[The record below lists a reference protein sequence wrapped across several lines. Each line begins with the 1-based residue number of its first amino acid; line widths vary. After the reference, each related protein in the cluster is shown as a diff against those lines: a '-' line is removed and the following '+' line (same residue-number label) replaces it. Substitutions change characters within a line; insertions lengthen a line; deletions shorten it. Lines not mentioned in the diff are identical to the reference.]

1 MRLRSSY
8 LLGGS
13 VGEAALAVAGD
24 KRAGD
29 TTFLVR
35 RMREGMKRNHTIFWR
50 KRCDHQAAL
59 WCWWKSFALQTGDLE
74 LCHLS
79 DNKIAKNENFIFHDA
94 YESIF

>member
-13 VGEAALAVAGD
+13 VGEAALAVGGD

-35 RMREGMKRNHTIFWR
+35 RMRKGMKQNHAIFWQ
-50 KRCDHQAAL
+50 KRCHRSSLMVVEESCAAIRRL
-59 WCWWKSFALQTGDLE
+59 GIMSLVC
-74 LCHLS
+74 
-79 DNKIAKNENFIFHDA
+79 
-94 YESIF
+94 

>member
-13 VGEAALAVAGD
+13 VGEAALADGGD

-35 RMREGMKRNHTIFWR
+35 RMREGMKRNHTIFWGR
-50 KRCDHQAAL
+50 DV
-59 WCWWKSFALQTGDLE
+59 TGRLLVVVE
-74 LCHLS
+74 
-79 DNKIAKNENFIFHDA
+79 
-94 YESIF
+94 ESCVANRRLGIMSLVC

>member
-13 VGEAALAVAGD
+13 VGEAALAVPGV

-79 DNKIAKNENFIFHDA
+79 ANKIAQHEDFIFHDA
-94 YESIF
+94 DETIF